1 MLIISRTFL
10 FLSWAVIALI
20 VAIIAL
26 MVLRMIADAANLNPF
41 GWT

>member
-10 FLSWAVIALI
+10 FLSWAVIAVI

-26 MVLRMIADAANLNPF
+26 MVLRDCRVAN
-41 GWT
+41 